1 MQKCILDLCQTDCS
15 TRIPRRII
23 SPSVYHG
30 KIIFSRKIRL
40 SNVTLLLI
48 HNCVCKR
55 KNGRIHCNPNNG
67 YPSTKTLPEIR
78 PVWFGDLASYKVA
91 FEFEIRALTD
101 I

>member
-1 MQKCILDLCQTDCS
+1 VFVKE
-15 TRIPRRII
+15 
-23 SPSVYHG
+23 
-30 KIIFSRKIRL
+30 
-40 SNVTLLLI
+40 
-48 HNCVCKR
+48 

-67 YPSTKTLPEIR
+67 CPSTKTLPEIR